1 MRKKTRADQGKEN
14 TKMSPIL
21 EYVYQVTGIDTA
33 YILAGMLAL
42 ILILLILIIVT
53 LCKLKKLRRKLD
65 RYMRGKDAES
75 LEETILS
82 CIEKAEKVDQMNH
95 ILREDIIG
103 LRKNQ
108 KITFQKMG
116 MVKYNAFR
124 EMSGDLSF
132 ALALLD
138 QENNGFLINSVYGN
152 EGGYSYIK
160 EIKNGESEILLSE
173 DEQKALDKAKSQAW
187 KKHRDII
194 WLSERQRVNVL
205 VRLTQN

>member
-1 MRKKTRADQGKEN
+1 
-14 TKMSPIL
+14 MSPIL

-42 ILILLILIIVT
+42 ILILLILIIAT

-116 MVKYNAFR
+116 MVKY
-124 EMSGDLSF
+124 MSGDLSF

-173 DEQKALDKAKSQAW
+173 DEQKALDKAKSQA
-187 KKHRDII
+187 
-194 WLSERQRVNVL
+194 
-205 VRLTQN
+205 

>member
-1 MRKKTRADQGKEN
+1 
-14 TKMSPIL
+14 MSPIL

-42 ILILLILIIVT
+42 ILILLILIIAT

-124 EMSGDLSF
+124 EMSF

-173 DEQKALDKAKSQAW
+173 DEQKALDKAKSQA
-187 KKHRDII
+187 
-194 WLSERQRVNVL
+194 
-205 VRLTQN
+205 